1 MSASD
6 RSALARCADG
16 SALRVALFT
25 GAYNHIADGVSL
37 TLNRLVGYLVEQGVD
52 VQVFAPTIPNPPV
65 DHAGTLHPAP
75 SISAPGRP
83 EYRVALGVTKSVR
96 KRLAAFDP
104 HVVHIAT
111 PDLLGLGALRWARK
125 RKLPIVATYHTHFS
139 SYLRYYRAG
148 LLEGGLWRY
157 LRWFYGKCDGV
168 YVPSQSMADVL
179 NSRGIGDNLH
189 VWARGVDPDVFNVS
203 QRSDEWRARYG
214 LVQDDVVVT
223 FVGRLVLEKGLD
235 VFADVVEGLSARGL
249 PHRSVVVG
257 DGPER
262 ADLQARLSPL
272 GTVFTGHLEGNDLAH
287 AYASSDVFVFP
298 SETETF
304 GNVTL
309 EAMASGVP
317 AVCADATGS
326 RSLVIDGKTGFL
338 PPARDSAAFLDA
350 AARLVSDPDLRSRMR
365 TASLERAS
373 QFTWNAILSQM
384 LAHYARHAQ
393 LSPSPVSSASSLA
406 LA

>member
-1 MSASD
+1 MPASAPT
-6 RSALARCADG
+6 ALARTADG

-37 TLNRLVGYLVEQGVD
+37 TLNRLVAYLIDQGID
-52 VQVFAPTIPNPPV
+52 VQVFAPTIDNPPV
-65 DHAGTLHPAP
+65 DHAGDLHPAP

-83 EYRVALGVTKSVR
+83 EYRVSLGLTKGVR

-111 PDLLGLGALRWARK
+111 PDLLGVGALRWARK
-125 RKLPIVATYHTHFS
+125 QKLPIVATYHTHFS
-139 SYLRYYRAG
+139 SYLRYYKAG

-168 YVPSQSMADVL
+168 YVPSQSMVDVL
-179 NSRGIGDNLH
+179 NAHGIHSNLH
-189 VWARGVDPDVFNVS
+189 VWARGVDSHVFNVDK
-203 QRSDEWRARYG
+203 RSDDWRARYG
-214 LVQDDVVVT
+214 LLKHDVVVT

-235 VFADVVEGLSARGL
+235 VFADVVEGLNARGL
-249 PHRSVVVG
+249 AHRSVVVG

-262 ADLQARLSPL
+262 ADMQARLAPL
-272 GTVFTGHLEGNDLAH
+272 GTVFTGHLRGDDLAH

-326 RSLVIDGKTGFL
+326 RSLVVDGTTGFL
-338 PPARDSAAFLDA
+338 APARDSTAFLDA
-350 AARLVSDPDLRSRMR
+350 TAQLVADADLRSRMR
-365 TASLERAS
+365 AASLERAS
-373 QFTWNAILSQM
+373 QFTWSAILGQM
-384 LAHYARHAQ
+384 IDHYVRHAR
-393 LSPSPVSSASSLA
+393 PSPVSSASSLV